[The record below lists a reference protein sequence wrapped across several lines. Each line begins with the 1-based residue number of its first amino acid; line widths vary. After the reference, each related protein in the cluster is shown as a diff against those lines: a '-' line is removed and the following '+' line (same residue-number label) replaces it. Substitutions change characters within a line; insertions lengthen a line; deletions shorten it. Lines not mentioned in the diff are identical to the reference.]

1 MFSVVNNKDI
11 VPRLNAKCKPVGAAI
26 FFVLLR
32 PFYKSCHKRHKKRGN
47 DVIKDAYLHMS
58 SQRGDPLQC
67 AFFDIDYIIKNRA
80 HFSLYAL

>member
-1 MFSVVNNKDI
+1 MQASWRRDI
-11 VPRLNAKCKPVGAAI
+11 
-26 FFVLLR
+26 FVLLR

-47 DVIKDAYLHMS
+47 VEIKDAYLHMS
-58 SQRGDPLQC
+58 SKRGDPLQC